1 LFALLM
7 TEQVQTSWGLATA
20 FVYARNELPA
30 PGAVDDPRLH
40 LQQVLNRKIP
50 F

>member
-1 LFALLM
+1 
-7 TEQVQTSWGLATA
+7 
-20 FVYARNELPA
+20 VYARNELPA